1 MTVRARN
8 RIFVVGIV
16 ISAAALVVS
25 LLPMLAS
32 SDLGRTRELRLIVK
46 DMTYYVEGNPEPNPT
61 LVFRAGE
68 KVRVVL
74 KNEDPG
80 MDHDFTV
87 PRWEVKTKLLE
98 GRGQDAVVIKVPKAR
113 GSDTYVC
120 TPHAKMMRGTVRV
133 E

>member
-1 MTVRARN
+1 MLA
-8 RIFVVGIV
+8 GIV

-32 SDLGRTRELRLIVK
+32 SDLDKVREVRVTVRE
-46 DMTYYVEGNPEPNPT
+46 MTYYVDGSPDPNPT

-87 PRWEVKTKLLE
+87 PTWDVKTKLLE
-98 GRGQDAVVIKVPKAR
+98 GRGEDTVVIKVPKKR
-113 GSDTYVC
+113 GEQTYVC
-120 TPHAKMMRGTVRV
+120 TPHAKMMRGTIRV